1 MTIKHIDSSVEQW
14 EMDLSYIGDWPGC
27 LIMIINLL
35 QMVMWFIIG
44 CRWDWN
50 SEF

>member
-27 LIMIINLL
+27 LIMIINLCITDGHVVHNRV
-35 QMVMWFIIG
+35 QMG
-44 CRWDWN
+44 L
-50 SEF
+50 EF